1 MAAVGD
7 GEMCDVGMGGG
18 VVVGLGGDALVSSD
32 GGAERAVGGARPEA
46 DRRQGRAVRAVA
58 SILVLVGWVTVQLAL
73 AAPAAAAGA
82 PVAGQ
87 WNEVAVPRVDGR
99 LPDLTSISCATS
111 GWCVAAGSLPGD
123 PPAPVVVIDDG
134 GRLELVTTGL
144 LPAGATGGRLTSVSC
159 VPRGNCVV
167 AGWATAPEGG
177 TSVFTILVS
186 SDAVGPP
193 ELVPGMATSMSDSA
207 GPAVSCPSPTWCLV
221 IARTP
226 DGSVARSGVPGSW
239 HPMAAPPGLAGA
251 GSVDCVGPDRCDVG
265 VGALPYGVGAE
276 SLSFAQLVG
285 PEWSTT
291 QEIVSVP
298 RNTSWTLTGTACST
312 VSRCV
317 VAVTGTGAFPG
328 GAVAQ
333 VSFLSVDPGVHG
345 GPSGHRPPG
354 TGAGGPPFPSSSAS
368 GPFGPFALSCPR
380 GEACQAVGSA
390 GSAGS
395 TSGLAAEQTPSG
407 WVQVPVVGPGTG
419 PAGGLDAL
427 WCDARGAKGSPGG
440 PHGPHGP
447 HGPGGPGVGGPGG
460 TSVQATTTPDCV
472 AAGDGVVAD
481 VAAISGTELPT
492 GAAGGL
498 LLAIA
503 IGGTGLLALAVRTR
517 RPRAMRPLPSRT

>member
-1 MAAVGD
+1 M
-7 GEMCDVGMGGG
+7 
-18 VVVGLGGDALVSSD
+18 VSSD
-32 GGAERAVGGARPEA
+32 GGADRVGRGARPGPE
-46 DRRQGRAVRAVA
+46 RRRGGAVRTGVEG
-58 SILVLVGWVTVQLAL
+58 LVLAGWVTAQVVLS
-73 AAPAAAAGA
+73 APAAAAGT
-82 PVAGQ
+82 PVARQ

-99 LPDLTSISCATS
+99 LPDLTSISCAAS

-134 GRLELVTTGL
+134 GRLEPVTTGL
-144 LPAGATGGRLTSVSC
+144 LPAGAAGGRLTSVSC

-193 ELVPGMATSMSDSA
+193 VLVPGMAVSMSDSA

-221 IARTP
+221 IGRTP
-226 DGSVARSGVPGSW
+226 VGSVARSGVPGSW

-285 PEWSTT
+285 PDWSTT
-291 QEIVSVP
+291 QDLLSVP
-298 RNTSWTLTGTACST
+298 RNTSWTITGMACRT
-312 VSRCV
+312 VGQCV
-317 VAVTGTGAFPG
+317 AAVTGTGAFPG

-345 GPSGHRPPG
+345 GPSVHRPPG
-354 TGAGGPPFPSSSAS
+354 TGSGGLPFPSSSAS
-368 GPFGPFALSCPR
+368 GPFGPFALSCPT
-380 GEACQAVGSA
+380 GEACQAVGSTGA
-390 GSAGS
+390 TGS
-395 TSGLAAEQTPSG
+395 TSGLAAEQTSSG
-407 WVQVPVVGPGTG
+407 WMQVPVAGPGTG

-427 WCDARGAKGSPGG
+427 WCYARGAKGSPGG
-440 PHGPHGP
+440 P
-447 HGPGGPGVGGPGG
+447 GGPGG
-460 TSVQATTTPDCV
+460 TSGQAATAPDCV

-481 VAAISGTELPT
+481 FAAISGTELPA

-503 IGGTGLLALAVRTR
+503 IGGTGLIALAVRTR
-517 RPRAMRPLPSRT
+517 RPRAVRPAPSRA